1 MEELV
6 MVQKQEFHRCEGT
19 ITCVPCLFFLTDGCT
34 SPSLIRSI
42 FEVNAWLK
50 ATLTGELGYILYPAA
65 TMWNQMDLVT
75 KKGTGSSF
83 AAPVRLLLPSGMTA
97 TMTVRMRW
105 DSGGTNLPAGVPPLK
120 DEEEGVLISMIIGE
134 LNSKLRLG
142 LDPSPNLHPQVVGGR
157 VQVHDGA
164 VPGGQSQQRQPVHR
178 CPGEKRL
185 SCDPGYTIPGWSCVK
200 YKIPAMEDLLRRKLA
215 EATEACTVVLQF
227 LDSAFFFTRTEEGG
241 ATASKEG

>member
-1 MEELV
+1 MGKDNLAVPVGCALLLGSVSHLANVGTAVYLEELV
-6 MVQKQEFHRCEGT
+6 MVQKREFHRCEGT

-97 TMTVRMRW
+97 TMTGRMRW
-105 DSGGTNLPAGVPPLK
+105 DSGGTNGHKPAV
-120 DEEEGVLISMIIGE
+120 
-134 LNSKLRLG
+134 
-142 LDPSPNLHPQVVGGR
+142 
-157 VQVHDGA
+157 
-164 VPGGQSQQRQPVHR
+164 R
-178 CPGEKRL
+178 CP
-185 SCDPGYTIPGWSCVK
+185 T
-200 YKIPAMEDLLRRKLA
+200 
-215 EATEACTVVLQF
+215 TE
-227 LDSAFFFTRTEEGG
+227 R
-241 ATASKEG
+241 